1 MSTASKQ
8 YRVGFYL
15 STNNYIS
22 KSDILLSDT
31 TLISAP
37 TGASGTHTKSLNI
50 PTNISSGTYYI
61 GFIVDDHSENS
72 ESDESNNFISLG
84 SIYIY

>member
-1 MSTASKQ
+1 MVSS
-8 YRVGFYL
+8 L
-15 STNNYIS
+15 SI
-22 KSDILLSDT
+22 
-31 TLISAP
+31 
-37 TGASGTHTKSLNI
+37 
-50 PTNISSGTYYI
+50 YI

>member
-1 MSTASKQ
+1 MHKLLLISM
-8 YRVGFYL
+8 VFIL
-15 STNNYIS
+15 STF
-22 KSDILLSDT
+22 T
-31 TLISAP
+31 TLMSAP